1 MTLFIYPKTNK
12 MRIPVV
18 LLILLFSL
26 NSFSQGGTFVPK
38 KTPSPAT
45 TLPKQ
50 PSKKNP
56 SQNSS
61 STLKTLIVSP
71 ETVPCLNNS
80 SSQCLQVKKQGSTGF
95 ETIEDIENFN
105 YDIGYTYTVQVKEI
119 MKTPPIGVGES
130 VFRYIWIKTISKKEF
145 IEEAVNEATKDSPDL
160 TPKTTYQSTYNNG
173 KIIGQTNIITGSEL
187 DKKWY
192 LRKLKNINGE
202 SLVTDD
208 NVMWIEIKTFNDRIE
223 GFGSCNKFW
232 TVVKSD
238 LNTTF
243 EVSKLTTNYTQC
255 GYKKLEDMF
264 YDLLQ
269 QANRFEI
276 RNGNLVL
283 SDQWKFLLGFTS
295 NPDNK
300 EDIAITYTPQNIVK
314 DNEKTYATSNKNEDK
329 YVPPVKTTT
338 TSESTTSS
346 QSVLTTTTPTSP
358 ILENIEAK
366 PVEDEK
372 QKEIAELKRKTEEQS
387 KIIEELKKQDLAKNK
402 EDTKTDSTEQKTKT
416 TSVEEK
422 INTPSSTQNNTT
434 IESKSGTRPE
444 KIIITEE
451 SNPAFSNN
459 LTNAEV
465 NKTTDNSEFPEPKTN
480 NIVYYKAENKLLFT
494 EIGDAIFRGTEKN
507 TTLELSGE
515 ESKIQFAKNKI
526 PKIVIKTDGVKP
538 SLDYISLYKCDF
550 KKEKRQIYVRPSK
563 NRILTYFSE
572 IATNV
577 YEIILPE
584 NLGEGEYVFVKQ
596 NDLNNTISFNSTIIK
611 VFSFGV
617 EYK

>member
-61 STLKTLIVSP
+61 STLKTLIVLP

-130 VFRYIWIKTISKKEF
+130 VFRYIWIKTINKKEF

-329 YVPPVKTTT
+329 YVPTVKTTT